1 MAFYSG
7 LSGALYSK
15 VDMLEGSATIALLLR
30 YMVLADYEEVQALP
44 LLAIFTL
51 EDLSSETLEALS

>member
-30 YMVLADYEEVQALP
+30 YMVLADYEEVQSLP

-51 EDLSSETLEALS
+51 DGPFQ